1 MYCYQSGNAVE
12 TMHGTR
18 LNCHCGLYLSLMPR
32 TTQMDKMKVTHLII
46 LILYSYST
54 DPHKVTTKNHVN

>member
-1 MYCYQSGNAVE
+1 MYCYQSGNDFE

-32 TTQMDKMKVTHLII
+32 TTQMNKMT
-46 LILYSYST
+46 
-54 DPHKVTTKNHVN
+54 VTTLLS